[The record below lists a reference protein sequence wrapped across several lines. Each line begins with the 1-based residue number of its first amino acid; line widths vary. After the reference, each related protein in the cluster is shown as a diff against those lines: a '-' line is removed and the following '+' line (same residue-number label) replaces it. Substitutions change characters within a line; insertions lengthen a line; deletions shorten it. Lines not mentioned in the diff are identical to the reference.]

1 MSFTGNFMCTS
12 FKLQLLTATHAF
24 TTTQI
29 RAVTTADTFKI
40 ALYTSSATLDASTT
54 VYSATNETT
63 NTAGTAYVAGGN
75 TLASATTTSS
85 GTTAYVDFADSSWT
99 TASFTAR
106 GALIYNSTQSNKSVV
121 VLDFGSDKTASA
133 GTFTIV
139 FPTNDASNAIIRI
152 A

>member
-1 MSFTGNFMCTS
+1 MAFTGNFMCTS

-29 RAVTTADTFKI
+29 RAATTADTFKI

-63 NTAGTAYVAGGN
+63 GTNYTAGGN
-75 TLASATTTSS
+75 TLTSAATSSS
-85 GTTAYVDFADSSWT
+85 GTTAFVDFADSSWT

-139 FPTNDASNAIIRI
+139 FPTADASNAIIRI